1 MTSSYDLSAFFQPH
15 GVAVIG
21 ASREPHKM
29 GYGVVRNLVQYG
41 YQGAIYPVNPNADTI
56 LGLKTYPS
64 IAAVPDPLD
73 LAVICVPAPRVEAEL
88 EACGERGVRAV
99 TVISGGFRETGPEGA
114 AREEA
119 IKGVIR
125 QYGIAL
131 VGPNCIGT
139 IDTHTP
145 LNTTFVVGVPRPGD
159 IGFVSQSGALVVAIM
174 DWARSAGVGFSR
186 IVSLGNQ
193 AGVSEAELIEVISRD
208 PQTNVVTVYMEGV
221 SDGRKFVEIVG
232 QVARRKPVI
241 ALKAGRGQG
250 GAKAVASHTGALA
263 GAESAYDAAFRRAG
277 VLRADTMEEM
287 FDWARTLASQPLP
300 RGNRVAVLTNAGG
313 LGVVAMDALEMAG
326 LKQAVL
332 SDATKAFIRA
342 RIPPAASAENPVDV
356 IAGSGPAVYGLCL
369 DALLADPGVDA
380 VVVAMAPNDWF
391 APVSL
396 ADVLGDV
403 STSPLARGKPILSV
417 LMGITPESEAA
428 RVLQQRHVPNFTFPE
443 RAGRALA
450 SMWQRKQWLDSL
462 AEIGELTRPPE
473 CDLETARI
481 TIEAGLQVNRQMP
494 AGNGWL
500 TPEQVEL
507 LLAAYCIRTPASG
520 LAPNIE
526 HALALAKTVGYP
538 VALKLAAEGLTH
550 KTDVGGVMLNLE
562 NASELRSAFKAMMRQ
577 AGKTPFGSGVK
588 GAYVQRMVKGQAEI
602 IVGVVRDPQFGPLV
616 MAGVGGTRVE
626 LQREVAFEL
635 APLTRQQAND
645 LLDRT
650 AAGALL
656 AGYRGAVPADREA
669 VVDVILRLAQISLDW
684 AEISEIEINPL
695 IVQEAGQ
702 GAYAVDARVRL
713 AVE

>member
-1 MTSSYDLSAFFQPH
+1 MTVSYDLSAFFQPR

-41 YQGAIYPVNPNADTI
+41 YQGPIYPVNPNAETI
-56 LGLKTYPS
+56 LGLKVYPS

-119 IKGVIR
+119 IKRVIQR
-125 QYGIAL
+125 YGIAL
-131 VGPNCIGT
+131 IGPNCIGT

-145 LNTTFVVGVPRPGD
+145 LNTTFVVGEPRPGE

-193 AGVSEAELIEVISRD
+193 AGVSEAELVEAISRD
-208 PQTNVVTVYMEGV
+208 PQTNVITVYMEGV
-221 SDGRKFVEIVG
+221 SDGRKFIEVVG
-232 QVARRKPVI
+232 QVSQRKPVI
-241 ALKAGRGQG
+241 VLKAGRGQG

-263 GAESAYDAAFRRAG
+263 GTESAYDAAFRRAG

-287 FDWARTLASQPLP
+287 FDWARTLAWQPLP

-332 SDATKAFIRA
+332 SEETKAFIRA
-342 RIPPAASAENPVDV
+342 RIPAAASAENPVDV

-391 APVSL
+391 AALSL

-417 LMGITPESEAA
+417 LMGVTPDSEAA
-428 RVLQQRHVPNFTFPE
+428 RVLRQRHVPNFSFPE
-443 RAGRALA
+443 RVGRALA

-462 AEIGELTRPPE
+462 TQVGEVIRPSE
-473 CDLETARI
+473 CDLDTARV
-481 TIEAGLQVNRQMP
+481 TIEAGLQVTQQMP
-494 AGNGWL
+494 IHDGWL

-507 LLAAYCIRTPASG
+507 LLAAYAIRTPASG
-520 LAPNIE
+520 LAPSVE

-550 KTDVGGVMLNLE
+550 KTEVGGVMLNLE
-562 NASELRSAFKAMMRQ
+562 NASELRAAFKAMMKQ
-577 AGKTPFGSGVK
+577 AGKTFRSGVK
-588 GAYVQRMVKGQAEI
+588 GAYVQRMVRGQAEV

-626 LQREVAFEL
+626 LQRDVAFEL
-635 APLTRQQAND
+635 APLTRWQANE

-656 AGYRGAVPADREA
+656 AGYRGAKPADREA

-684 AEISEIEINPL
+684 DEISEIEINPL
-695 IVQEAGQ
+695 IVQGAGQ

-713 AVE
+713 GTK